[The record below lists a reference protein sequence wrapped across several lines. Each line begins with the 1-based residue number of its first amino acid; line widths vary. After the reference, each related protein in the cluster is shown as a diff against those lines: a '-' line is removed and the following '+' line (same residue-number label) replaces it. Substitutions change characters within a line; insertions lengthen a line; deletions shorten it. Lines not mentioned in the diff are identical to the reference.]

1 MNDWLKKR
9 AELSPDK
16 IALTDKIKGYKVTYN
31 EWNRKVNKLA
41 NFLTHKLGVRKGDIV
56 SVLSPN
62 RREYLDL
69 FFACGKIGAILQNLN
84 WRLTPRELLPLVREA
99 KPKVIFYGE
108 QVGELAEELKIKN
121 SIELNEILWNSFS
134 SEFSDVAL
142 VNWDDP
148 WMICYTGGT
157 TGIPKGVVITFRN
170 ITFNAINTVIS
181 WGLSN
186 KDSAPI
192 ITPLFHTGG
201 LNVFTTPLVYI
212 GGENVLMDKFDVDKV
227 FDVINNKEINLLFG
241 VPSIFIM
248 LQNSPRWEKTDFSH
262 LKFVINGG
270 APCPVPVFKKWWKKG
285 VVFKTGYGLTEAGP
299 NTFWLPDRYVKQ
311 KINSVGFPLFYI
323 DVKLINDKGKECGVG
338 EEGELLI
345 KGPHVTPGYFK
356 REEETKKN
364 IVDGWLRT
372 GDIAY
377 RDSDGCYFIAGR
389 KKDLIISGGE
399 NIYPIEIESVLISH
413 PKIKE
418 AAVIGVADKKWGEV
432 PKAIIAVKNNSK
444 LSVEEVKDFLKTR
457 IASYKIPKSFVFV
470 SEIPK
475 TSVGKIDKT
484 FLKKKYG

>member
-1 MNDWLKKR
+1 MNDWLKRR

-16 IALTDKIKGYKVTYN
+16 IALTDKIKGNRLTYS
-31 EWNRKVNKLA
+31 EWNKKVNKLA
-41 NFLTHKLGVRKGDIV
+41 NFLTYEFKIKKGDIV

-62 RREYLDL
+62 NREYLDL
-69 FFACGKIGAILQNLN
+69 FFACGKIGVALQNLN
-84 WRLTPRELLPLVREA
+84 WRLTKFELSPLVEEA
-99 KPKVIFYGE
+99 KPKIIFYGK
-108 QVGELAEELKIKN
+108 QVEKLAKELKIKQ
-121 SIELNEILWNSFS
+121 SVELNEVLWDSFS
-134 SEFSDVAL
+134 SEFDSTVQVD
-142 VNWDDP
+142 WDDT
-148 WMICYTGGT
+148 WTICYTGGT
-157 TGIPKGVVITFRN
+157 TGTPKGVIITYRN

-186 KDSAPI
+186 EDSAPI

-201 LNVFTTPLVYI
+201 LNVFTTPIVYI
-212 GGENVLMDKFDVDKV
+212 GGENVLTGKFNTDTL
-227 FDVINNKEINLLFG
+227 FDVIDNKEINLLFG
-241 VPSIFIM
+241 VPSIFIT
-248 LQNSPRWEKTDFSH
+248 LQNDPHWEKTDFSH

-270 APCPVPVFKKWWKKG
+270 APCPLPVFKKWWKKG

-311 KINSVGFPLFYI
+311 KINSVGYPLFYI
-323 DVKLINDKGKECGVG
+323 TVKTVNDKGEECGVD

-356 REEETKKN
+356 RDEETKKTIIN
-364 IVDGWLRT
+364 GWLHT

-389 KKDLIISGGE
+389 KKELIISGGE
-399 NIYPIEIESVLISH
+399 NIYPAEIESILISH

-418 AAVIGVADKKWGEV
+418 AAVIGTPDEKWGEV
-432 PKAIIAVKNNSK
+432 PRAIIAVKDNFE
-444 LSVEEVKDFLKTR
+444 LSREEVRSFLKER
-457 IASYKIPKSFVFV
+457 VSSYKVPKSFVFL

-475 TSVGKIDKT
+475 TPVGKTDKT